1 MKWNYNDNCENCP
14 HNTTKYQL
22 VIMDAEGK
30 VTYGKTFG
38 SWQELFEAMMEL
50 RNTYAKMEIN
60 HHVGYREV

>member
-1 MKWNYNDNCENCP
+1 MNWRERYYCGDCP

-22 VIMDAEGK
+22 IIMDENGK
-30 VTYGKTFG
+30 ATYGKTFD
-38 SWQELFEAMMEL
+38 SWQELFEAMIEL